1 MISKSFPFL
10 LPNCPFCILKC
21 QIQISN
27 YRTQVKLTKRF
38 SSLRYHQQMHPSR
51 IPHLSAVQRSLHSDP
66 TAQLSRLANGTMFSR
81 LHGLNGSARTS
92 SSSNSTSVNNSL
104 LRFSVEALAS
114 SAAADSGQ
122 QPRSDGETGNSN
134 LPALGENSRLDLSN
148 LGLMNMAARLGY
160 GSYFGSG
167 SASAFENFAQLSNLN
182 SQLGADGR
190 GLFGNANSGDLLM
203 NNQNGSEAPVSD
215 DEDANSITSWDE
227 ELINQETEEEDDEEM
242 LATRPKS
249 ERTKRGKKNS
259 ENRSDCNE
267 NDEALPDDED
277 NIDIMDDLD
286 EKKRF

>member
-1 MISKSFPFL
+1 
-10 LPNCPFCILKC
+10 
-21 QIQISN
+21 
-27 YRTQVKLTKRF
+27 
-38 SSLRYHQQMHPSR
+38 MHPSR
-51 IPHLSAVQRSLHSDP
+51 LPHLSAVQRSLHSDP
-66 TAQLSRLANGTMFSR
+66 AAQLSRLANGTMFSR

-114 SAAADSGQ
+114 SAAADSAQ
-122 QPRSDGETGNSN
+122 QPARGDGETGNNS
-134 LPALGENSRLDLSN
+134 LPAMGENSRLDLSN

-167 SASAFENFAQLSNLN
+167 GASAFENFAQLSGLN

-190 GLFGNANSGDLLM
+190 GLFGAANGGDLLS
-203 NNQNGSEAPVSD
+203 NNQNGSEAPQSD
-215 DEDANSITSWDE
+215 DEDATSITSWDE
-227 ELINQETEEEDDEEM
+227 ELINQETEDEDDDEM
-242 LATRPKS
+242 LLSARAKNERP
-249 ERTKRGKKNS
+249 KRGKKNS

-267 NDEALPDDED
+267 EDEPSPDDED

>member
-1 MISKSFPFL
+1 
-10 LPNCPFCILKC
+10 
-21 QIQISN
+21 
-27 YRTQVKLTKRF
+27 
-38 SSLRYHQQMHPSR
+38 MHPSR

-66 TAQLSRLANGTMFSR
+66 ATQLSRLANGTMFSR

-114 SAAADSGQ
+114 SAAADAA
-122 QPRSDGETGNSN
+122 QPAARGDGETGNAS
-134 LPALGENSRLDLSN
+134 LPTLDNSRLDLSN

-167 SASAFENFAQLSNLN
+167 GASAFENFAQLSGLN

-190 GLFGNANSGDLLM
+190 GLFGAANGNDLLS
-203 NNQNGSEAPVSD
+203 NNQNGSEAPQSD

-227 ELINQETEEEDDEEM
+227 EMINQDTEDEDDDEM
-242 LATRPKS
+242 LLSARSKNERP
-249 ERTKRGKKNS
+249 KRGKKNS
-259 ENRSDCNE
+259 ENRSDCPE
-267 NDEALPDDED
+267 DDEPLPDDED
-277 NIDIMDDLD
+277 NIDIMDDPD